1 MRPSPTVR
9 LVAACLAGL
18 VGLVTPA
25 DAQRDVQ
32 RDVHPALGGAALLE
46 ALDASFSPT
55 ATYPYDRAR
64 DSLFALSA
72 RLSPS
77 GDSIRALY
85 TDHAVVLPRGAD
97 PTQAACDGD
106 RDGVPSTC
114 HGPRNLNAEH
124 VWPQSYGTRT
134 GDARSDGHHLFPARA
149 DVNSTRGNRPF
160 GTVTDAE
167 ADRWWRHAST
177 QRTPPASPADWT
189 RIELDGPGVDG
200 DRFAPRDDRRGDV
213 ARAVFY
219 VRTVYP
225 DRLDGDALAWF
236 DGQVQT
242 LLAWHAADPSSD
254 TERRRSEAVARWQ
267 GTPNPFVL
275 DATLAERAF
284 GEAATPSETAPPSAA
299 LGLGPPRP
307 NPVHGGAV
315 RFALSVPPALRSSSV
330 RATVFDALGR
340 AVALGAS
347 TTGGATFWVETA
359 HLPAGAYALRVV
371 VPGVPPLVRRFTV
384 AEAHR

>member
-1 MRPSPTVR
+1 MRPALSR
-9 LVAACLAGL
+9 AVAACLVALAGSL
-18 VGLVTPA
+18 SPA
-25 DAQRDVQ
+25 DAQG
-32 RDVHPALGGAALLE
+32 DVHPTLRGGALLE
-46 ALDASFSPT
+46 ALDGSFSPT
-55 ATYPYDRAR
+55 ATLPYDRAR

-85 TDHAVVLPRGAD
+85 TDHAVFLPAGAD

-106 RDGVPSTC
+106 RDGAPSTC

-160 GTVTDAE
+160 GTVTDAQ
-167 ADRWWRHAST
+167 ADRWWRRAST
-177 QRTPPASPADWT
+177 QHTPPASPAEWT
-189 RIELDGPGVDG
+189 RIDLDGPGVDG

-219 VRTVYP
+219 VRAVYP
-225 DRLDGDALAWF
+225 DRLDGTALTWF
-236 DGQVQT
+236 EGQVAT

-254 TERRRSEAVARWQ
+254 AERRRSDAVARWQ

-275 DATLAERAF
+275 DATLAERAL
-284 GEAATPSETAPPSAA
+284 GGAATLSETAPPSAA
-299 LGLGPPRP
+299 LALGPPRP
-307 NPVHGGAV
+307 NPVRGGEV
-315 RFALSVPPALRSSSV
+315 RFALSVPPALGSSPV

-347 TTGGATFWVETA
+347 TTDGATLRVETA
-359 HLPAGAYALRVV
+359 RLPVGAYALRVV
-371 VPGVPPLVRRFTV
+371 VPGAPPLVRRFTV
-384 AEAHR
+384 AAAPR